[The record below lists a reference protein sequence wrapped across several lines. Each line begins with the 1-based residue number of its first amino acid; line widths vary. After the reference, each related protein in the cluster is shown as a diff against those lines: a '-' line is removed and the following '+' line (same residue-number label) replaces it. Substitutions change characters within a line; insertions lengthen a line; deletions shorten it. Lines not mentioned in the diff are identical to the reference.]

1 VRRSVL
7 ASLFGV
13 AVVLSAA
20 LFAHADAA
28 IRLEIGGQQ
37 VNLDP
42 PPLIIGDRV
51 LVPVRGVFEQLGATL
66 AWEDPATHAVIV
78 SRAVPA
84 GGGTQIRLIA
94 GSRVAYINDSP
105 VTLDVAPIIFTG
117 RTFVP
122 LRFVGEALQA
132 TVAWNPGLRVV
143 AIAPAVAPPS
153 LPPAALPTPPKEG
166 PAEGTVV
173 RVDVAAVP
181 PAVIIT
187 WYGNQTRPFTVA
199 PDTVFF
205 RRDLDTNR
213 VEPIQLRQVFP
224 GDALSL
230 VVDVGGGPRPRGA
243 IRRGE
248 VLVREA
254 RGRVE
259 SAAGR
264 TLVLADGRSFVLAAS
279 ARFIV
284 GGSVVAQPPDLAE
297 KLVIV
302 RVQPLTQQ
310 VVEVEVAG

>member
-1 VRRSVL
+1 MRRNIL
-7 ASLFGV
+7 ASLPGV
-13 AVVLSAA
+13 AILLSAG
-20 LFAHADAA
+20 LFAHADTAL
-28 IRLEIGGQQ
+28 RVEIGGQQ
-37 VNLDP
+37 VTVDP

-66 AWEDPATHAVIV
+66 VWEDPATHAVIV
-78 SRAVPA
+78 SRAVAA
-84 GGGTQIRLIA
+84 GQGTQIRLIA
-94 GSRVAYINDSP
+94 GSRLAYINDSP
-105 VTLDVAPIIFTG
+105 VTLDVAPLIVAG

-122 LRFVGEALQA
+122 LRFVSEALLA
-132 TVAWNPGLRVV
+132 TVAWNPGLRLV
-143 AIAPAVAPPS
+143 AIAPGLAPPS
-153 LPPAALPTPPKEG
+153 LPPAAAPAPPKEG

-173 RVDVAAVP
+173 RVDLAARP

-199 PDTVFF
+199 PDTAFF
-205 RRDLDTNR
+205 RRDLNADR
-213 VEPIQLRQVFP
+213 LEPIQLRQIFP

-230 VVDVGGGPRPRGA
+230 VVEVGGGPGPRGT

-259 SAAGR
+259 SAIDR
-264 TLVLADGRSFVLAAS
+264 TLVFGDGRSFVLAAG

-284 GGSVVAQPPDLAE
+284 GGSFVAQPPDLAE
-297 KLVIV
+297 KLVVV

-310 VVEVEVAG
+310 VVEVEVTG